1 MIKRAAVVND
11 LSGFGRCSL
20 TAAISVLSA
29 MGIQACPLP
38 TAVLTAQTGFPSYY
52 CDDCTDRI
60 PHFIREWSAMNVRF
74 DGIYTGFMTGERQI
88 AAVSDFL
95 DRFYDG
101 KNCLLVDPILGDNGR
116 SYDIYS
122 DSLCDGFRRLAARA
136 DIVTPNVTELCF
148 LTGGRFEELS
158 GKDQDASFRRI
169 ADMGSSLLNKKGKAV
184 VVTGILCHDAEDG
197 TERIGNMCVTED
209 GNEMIDF
216 SYQHGSYS
224 GTGDLFASAL
234 TGGILR
240 GDSIQDTIRL
250 AGRFLEKSL
259 ADSAA
264 DKTPPNEGVN
274 YEQYLGML
282 MRKHENEE

>member
-1 MIKRAAVVND
+1 MVRRAAVIND

-29 MGIQACPLP
+29 MGVQACPLP

-52 CDDCTDRI
+52 CDDYTDRI
-60 PHFIREWSAMNVRF
+60 PNFIREWTAMKVRF
-74 DGIYTGFMTGERQI
+74 DGIYTGFLTGERQVGI
-88 AAVSDFL
+88 ISDFL

-101 KNCLLVDPILGDNGR
+101 TNCLLVDPILGDNGR

-122 DSLCDGFRRLAARA
+122 DSLCDGFRRLAERA
-136 DIVTPNVTELCF
+136 DVVTPNVTELCF
-148 LTGGRFEELS
+148 LTGGRFEDLS
-158 GKDQDASFRRI
+158 GKRQETSIRMI
-169 ADMGSSLLNKKGKAV
+169 GDMGRSLLNKKGKTV
-184 VVTGILCHDAEDG
+184 VVTGILCRDPEDG
-197 TERIGNMCVTED
+197 TERIGNMCITEA
-209 GNEMIDF
+209 GSELIDF

-240 GDSIQDTIRL
+240 GDTIPDTIRL
-250 AGRFLEKSL
+250 AGRFLEKAL
-259 ADSAA
+259 ADSAS

-274 YEQYLGML
+274 YERYLGML
-282 MRKHENEE
+282 MQKQENGE